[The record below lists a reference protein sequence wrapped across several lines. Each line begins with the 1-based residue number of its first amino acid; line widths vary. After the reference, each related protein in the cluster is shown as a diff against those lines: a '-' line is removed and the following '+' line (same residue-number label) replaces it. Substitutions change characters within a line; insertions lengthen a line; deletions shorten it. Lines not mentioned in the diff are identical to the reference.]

1 MTTPARPATMV
12 APGTGGAV
20 VKCLVLSLSGLAVAS
35 ALAQAVPKEFP
46 AEGTTAPAA
55 ALKERFAGKVY
66 AATLADGTRWRI
78 DYKSNG
84 YFFVDTSTGFRGSGD
99 WHTDDGKLCSRLR
112 GANLSCNEVRE
123 VGEVIY
129 LKRDSGE
136 VIALLPK

>member
-1 MTTPARPATMV
+1 
-12 APGTGGAV
+12 
-20 VKCLVLSLSGLAVAS
+20 VKALVLSLSTLVVAS
-35 ALAQAVPKEFP
+35 ASAQTVPKEFP
-46 AEGTTAPAA
+46 ADGTPSSAA

-84 YFFVDTSTGFRGSGD
+84 YFFVDTSTGFRGTGD
-99 WHTDDGKLCSRLR
+99 WHTDDGKLCSRLH
-112 GANLSCNEVRE
+112 GANASCNEVRE

-136 VIALLPK
+136 VIALSPK